1 MLEEYADPARRAET
15 VRTLSSGRQVTRI
28 GAGAVHDVGNLARQQ
43 GITHALLLGDRR
55 MLASEAASV
64 IRQRLQEQRVTLTES
79 IDVTPTPLYED
90 VSRAVAA
97 LRREHCDG
105 VITLGGGSAHDV
117 GKATALIGK
126 HGGTIHEYAHEG
138 KVVEDTLPHI
148 AISTTAGTGAEM
160 SSYAFLLQE
169 HGHEH
174 TILWHDILVPEVAI
188 IDPVTHITMPPQLT
202 AVTGLNALSD
212 AIEAYVSRSHTNASD
227 EAALK
232 AVRLIRDNLPQAYR
246 HPDDLDARSNMAEAA
261 YHAGV
266 AFNQGG
272 LGIVDSISLVVSS
285 LFNVG
290 HSAANAIVL
299 PHVMAYDA
307 FSVQRRMGDIAHAL
321 GMKPEG
327 QSRRQLAQAAIEGV
341 VDLKA
346 QVGLRESL
354 ADRGMTWDDLYL
366 VAHAILR
373 HPFIKRNPRPLDEAG
388 LQTILL
394 DAMESQRIIVGE
406 PPAEEAAA

>member
-1 MLEEYADPARRAET
+1 
-15 VRTLSSGRQVTRI
+15 
-28 GAGAVHDVGNLARQQ
+28 
-43 GITHALLLGDRR
+43 
-55 MLASEAASV
+55 
-64 IRQRLQEQRVTLTES
+64 
-79 IDVTPTPLYED
+79 
-90 VSRAVAA
+90 
-97 LRREHCDG
+97 
-105 VITLGGGSAHDV
+105 
-117 GKATALIGK
+117 
-126 HGGTIHEYAHEG
+126 
-138 KVVEDTLPHI
+138 
-148 AISTTAGTGAEM
+148 
-160 SSYAFLLQE
+160 
-169 HGHEH
+169 
-174 TILWHDILVPEVAI
+174 
-188 IDPVTHITMPPQLT
+188 
-202 AVTGLNALSD
+202 
-212 AIEAYVSRSHTNASD
+212 
-227 EAALK
+227 
-232 AVRLIRDNLPQAYR
+232 
-246 HPDDLDARSNMAEAA
+246 MAEAA